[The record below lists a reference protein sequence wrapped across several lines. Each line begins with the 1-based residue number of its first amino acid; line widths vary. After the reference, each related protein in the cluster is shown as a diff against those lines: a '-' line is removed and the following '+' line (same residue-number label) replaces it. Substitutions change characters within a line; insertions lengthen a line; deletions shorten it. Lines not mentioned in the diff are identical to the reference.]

1 MTKKTAWT
9 ILLIACFLAI
19 LILYTNGIPGL
30 TSNQAAVQQDLFA
43 AAEKAQTLWARPA
56 LMDGAGR
63 DFSIFDEAELL
74 SRLQIGSGSSNESG
88 NDRELVNKN
97 GTYSVEI
104 HSESSISIRG
114 VPAGRGE
121 EMVLTL
127 NRNGNNDGWELY
139 LNGELEQFF
148 FKNFRILSIY
158 PDFKTNYK

>member
-1 MTKKTAWT
+1 MTKKIAWT
-9 ILLIACFLAI
+9 ILLIACSLAI

-30 TSNQAAVQQDLFA
+30 TSNQTAVQQDLFA
-43 AAEKAQTLWARPA
+43 AAEKAQTLCARPA

-63 DFSIFDEAELL
+63 DFTIFDEAELL
-74 SRLQIGSGSSNESG
+74 SRLQIASGSSNESG

-127 NRNGNNDGWELY
+127 NRNGNNDGWDLY
-139 LNGELEQFF
+139 LNGELE
-148 FKNFRILSIY
+148 
-158 PDFKTNYK
+158 

>member
-139 LNGELEQFF
+139 LNGELE
-148 FKNFRILSIY
+148 
-158 PDFKTNYK
+158 

>member
-1 MTKKTAWT
+1 ITKYTAWT
-9 ILLIACFLAI
+9 ILLTASFLAI
-19 LILYTNGIPGL
+19 LILYTNGIPRL

-104 HSESSISIRG
+104 QDRKS
-114 VPAGRGE
+114 V
-121 EMVLTL
+121 V
-127 NRNGNNDGWELY
+127 
-139 LNGELEQFF
+139 
-148 FKNFRILSIY
+148 
-158 PDFKTNYK
+158 